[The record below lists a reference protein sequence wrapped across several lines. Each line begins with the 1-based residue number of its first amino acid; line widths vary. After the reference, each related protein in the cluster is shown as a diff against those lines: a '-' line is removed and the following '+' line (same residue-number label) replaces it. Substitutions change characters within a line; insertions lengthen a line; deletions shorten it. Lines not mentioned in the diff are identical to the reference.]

1 MFTPTNTNT
10 TTIMKTFN
18 NLEDQIFDIIEKKSN
33 IEMAWMPTR
42 HIAKL
47 CHIIG
52 FRTSI
57 DEVES
62 ILGKLLFEQKI
73 ILQFNDN
80 GEELFFIA

>member
-1 MFTPTNTNT
+1 
-10 TTIMKTFN
+10 MKTFN
-18 NLEDQIFDIIEKKSN
+18 NLEDQILDIIEKKSN
-33 IEMAWMPTR
+33 IQCKIGASHLE
-42 HIAKL
+42 KL